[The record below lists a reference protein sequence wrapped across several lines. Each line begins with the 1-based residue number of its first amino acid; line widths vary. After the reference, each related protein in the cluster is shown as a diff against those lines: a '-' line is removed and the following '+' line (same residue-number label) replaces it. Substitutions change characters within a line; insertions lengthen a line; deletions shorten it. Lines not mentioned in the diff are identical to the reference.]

1 MKKSIFVLIGTIVIC
16 LTFNLFHLMGARA
29 VIDLTS
35 IVVGI
40 IYLILGFTF
49 LRNKEKRQFNV
60 SLGLLLIIAAS
71 FAILPL
77 LVFFVNQIIFIVN
90 INYNDILF
98 NIQKSYLNSL
108 IGLTLFMMVCII
120 HFFTKFQ
127 ESNTDEDKKTYR
139 RSLLITSLLMIS
151 LGIVLT
157 RKFGYHISYSRVV
170 TKVTIL
176 VSVLLILP
184 YMFYSGLRKNKLFT
198 ISFLVLLLNFLNGV
212 PVNYM
217 FTADFSR
224 TRWLVYDN
232 PVRETTKSGID
243 TLKTISSL
251 KKLSENFY
259 EITYYGDYSNIL
271 EQNNKRCLEE
281 SINTGHFCS
290 LFTSF
295 ADSSNYLFA
304 RNFDNPEGWKCK
316 TLLCRTNPKNGYS
329 SLSLVRMADFGIDVS
344 DNIERFPDKK
354 KIPLVNA
361 EFWPPDGIN
370 EKGLVVAL
378 AAVDQQILKGDI
390 KKAFINC
397 TYLVREILDHAKSI
411 EEAINVVKKYNVM
424 NDMWTGTFDNHLLI
438 ADASGRS
445 IIAEIS
451 KGEFK
456 FTQNIKP
463 WQVVTNSPTY
473 NIELA
478 QQKKRCSRLEAIE
491 SKMESTKGRINI
503 GETLNL
509 LNKIGHQYTE
519 WSTVYDI
526 SQKQMT
532 VAIDHDY
539 AKTYKFSFEKAK

>member
-1 MKKSIFVLIGTIVIC
+1 MKKMIFVLIGTILIC
-16 LTFNLFHLMGARA
+16 LTFNFFHLIGARA

-40 IYLILGFTF
+40 IYLVLGFTF
-49 LRNKEKRQFNV
+49 LRNKERRRFNI

-77 LVFFVNQIIFIVN
+77 LIFFLNQITFIVN

-98 NIQKSYLNSL
+98 NIHKGYLNSL
-108 IGLTLFMMVCII
+108 IGLAIFMLVCLI
-120 HFFTKFQ
+120 HFFTKLQ
-127 ESNTDEDKKTYR
+127 ESNTDEDKKTYKR
-139 RSLLITSLLMIS
+139 LLLITSLLMIS

-184 YMFYSGLRKNKLFT
+184 FMFYSGLIKNKLFT

-212 PVNYM
+212 PANYV
-217 FTADFSR
+217 FSADFSH

-232 PVRETTKSGID
+232 PVREATKSGID

-251 KKLSENFY
+251 QKISENFY
-259 EITYYGDYSNIL
+259 EITYYGDYTNIL
-271 EQNNKRCLEE
+271 EQNNKKCLEE

-295 ADSSNYLFA
+295 ADSANYLFA

-316 TLLCRTNPKNGYS
+316 TLLCRTNPKDGYS
-329 SLSLVRMADFGIDVS
+329 SLTLTRMADFGFDVS
-344 DNIERFPDKK
+344 ENIEGLSNKK
-354 KIPLVNA
+354 KSALVNA
-361 EFWPPDGIN
+361 VFWPPDGIN
-370 EKGLVVAL
+370 ERGLVVAL
-378 AAVDQQILKGDI
+378 AAVDEQMLKGDA
-390 KKAFINC
+390 KKPFINC
-397 TYLVREILDHAKSI
+397 TYLVREILDHAKNI
-411 EEAINVVKKYNVM
+411 EEAIDIIKKYNIM
-424 NDMWTGTFDNHLLI
+424 NDMWKGSFDNHLLI
-438 ADASGRS
+438 ADSSGRS
-445 IIAEIS
+445 IIAEID
-451 KGEFK
+451 KGEFT
-456 FTQNIKP
+456 FTQNTKP
-463 WQVVTNSPTY
+463 WQTVTNSLTY

-478 QQKKRCSRLEAIE
+478 QQKKICFRLEAIE
-491 SKMESTKGRINI
+491 SKMESVKGHISI
-503 GETLNL
+503 DATFDL

-532 VAIDHDY
+532 VAIDHNY
-539 AKTYKFSFEKAK
+539 AKTYKFSFTKVN

>member
-1 MKKSIFVLIGTIVIC
+1 MIFVLIGTICIC
-16 LTFNLFHLMGARA
+16 LTFNFFHLIGARA

-40 IYLILGFTF
+40 IYLVLAFTF
-49 LRNKEKRQFNV
+49 LRTKERRQLNI
-60 SLGLLLIIAAS
+60 SLGVLLIIAAS

-77 LVFFVNQIIFIVN
+77 LIFFLNQITLIVN

-98 NIQKSYLNSL
+98 NINKGYLNSL
-108 IGLTLFMMVCII
+108 IGLAIFMMVCLI
-120 HFFTKFQ
+120 HLFSKLQ
-127 ESNTDEDKKTYR
+127 EAKTDEEKKIHRTFI
-139 RSLLITSLLMIS
+139 LITIFLMIS

-157 RKFGYHISYSRVV
+157 RKFGYHVSYSRVV

-176 VSVLLILP
+176 VSILFIVP
-184 YMFYSGLRKNKLFT
+184 YMFYSKFVSNRLFT

-212 PVNYM
+212 PANYV
-217 FTADFSR
+217 FSADFSH

-232 PVRETTKSGID
+232 PVREATKNGID
-243 TLKTISSL
+243 TLKTINSL
-251 KKLSENFY
+251 RKIGENFY

-271 EQNNKRCLEE
+271 EQNNKNCVEE

-316 TLLCRTNPKNGYS
+316 TLLCRTNPKDGYS
-329 SLSLVRMADFGIDVS
+329 SLTLTRMADFGFDVS
-344 DNIERFPDKK
+344 DNIEALSNKK
-354 KIPLVNA
+354 KSALVNA
-361 EFWPPDGIN
+361 VFWPPDGIN

-378 AAVDQQILKGDI
+378 AAVDEQMLKGDP
-390 KKAFINC
+390 KKPFINC

-411 EEAINVVKKYNVM
+411 EEAISIIKKYNIM
-424 NDMWTGTFDNHLLI
+424 NDMWKGSFDNHLLI
-438 ADASGRS
+438 ADSTGRS
-445 IIAEIS
+445 IIAEIN
-451 KGEFK
+451 KGEFT
-456 FTQNIKP
+456 FTQNTKP
-463 WQVVTNSPTY
+463 WQTVTNSPTY

-478 QQKKRCSRLEAIE
+478 QQKKKCFRLEAIE
-491 SKMESTKGRINI
+491 SKMDSMKGYISLDQ
-503 GETLNL
+503 TLDL

-526 SQKQMT
+526 SRKQMT
-532 VAIDHDY
+532 VAIDHSF
-539 AKTYKFSFEKAK
+539 AKTYKFSFERDN